1 MNVSFRFAY
10 QIVSFIDTKKEIFRV
25 EGEKKKR
32 EERERERRRGERGS
46 RILLLFFLSFSID
59 FLEESVVSSCL

>member
-25 EGEKKKR
+25 EGERRRREREKK
-32 EERERERRRGERGS
+32 EREREREAPRRKRVEDLIIIFS
-46 RILLLFFLSFSID
+46 FFLY
-59 FLEESVVSSCL
+59 

>member
-32 EERERERRRGERGS
+32 EE
-46 RILLLFFLSFSID
+46 
-59 FLEESVVSSCL
+59 

>member
-32 EERERERRRGERGS
+32 EEREREAPRRKRVEDLIIIFS
-46 RILLLFFLSFSID
+46 FFLY
-59 FLEESVVSSCL
+59 

>member
-25 EGEKKKR
+25 EGEEEGR
-32 EERERERRRGERGS
+32 EREREREAPRRKRVEDLIIIFS
-46 RILLLFFLSFSID
+46 FFLY
-59 FLEESVVSSCL
+59 

>member
-25 EGEKKKR
+25 EGEEEGR
-32 EERERERRRGERGS
+32 EKRERERGAAAKEGRGS
-46 RILLLFFLSFSID
+46 YYYFFFLSLLIS
-59 FLEESVVSSCL
+59 

>member
-25 EGEKKKR
+25 EGEEE
-32 EERERERRRGERGS
+32 EERERERGAAAKEGRGS
-46 RILLLFFLSFSID
+46 YYYFFFLSLLIS
-59 FLEESVVSSCL
+59 